1 MPDMNKKLI
10 SCCLFIVIQCIAG
23 QACADYIINNATFVL
38 IEPLR
43 ISAQP
48 NQTFSADINVRNIS
62 NLCAFQFDIIFDPQV
77 LTITNA
83 TPGDYITSSSR
94 SILASEA
101 VITSGKLTV
110 AVITKDDAD
119 GPSGNGKLATIQCTI
134 NNLPGNGLK
143 YTETTLNLDNVLMAD
158 RLGDQL
164 SAHSLRDASVII
176 KLSDETTPVH
186 IKMKGDLRF
195 GQIIKDI
202 YIRQPSVNFVNTK
215 LFGYDCLN

>member
-1 MPDMNKKLI
+1 M
-10 SCCLFIVIQCIAG
+10 
-23 QACADYIINNATFVL
+23 ACAEHIFTNATFVL

-62 NLCAFQFDIIFDPQV
+62 NLCAFQFDIVFDPQI

-83 TPGDYITSSSR
+83 TPGDYITTSSSR

-110 AVITKDDAD
+110 AVITNGGAD
-119 GPSGNGKLATIQCTI
+119 GPSGDGKLATIQCTI
-134 NNLPGNGLK
+134 NNLSVNGLK
-143 YTETTLNLDNVLMAD
+143 YTTTTLDLDNVLMAD
-158 RLGDQL
+158 RLGNSL

-176 KLSDETTPVH
+176 KLSDETTPVY

-195 GQIIKDI
+195 GQIIKNI
-202 YIRQPSVNFVNTK
+202 YMRQPSVNFVNTK
-215 LFGYDCLN
+215 LFGYDYLN

>member
-1 MPDMNKKLI
+1 MNKILI

-23 QACADYIINNATFVL
+23 VAFADHIVTDATFVL

-48 NQTFSADINVRNIS
+48 NQTISADINVRNIS
-62 NLCAFQFDIIFDPQV
+62 DLCAFQFDIVFDPQM

-110 AVITKDDAD
+110 AVITNGGAD

-134 NNLPGNGLK
+134 NNLSGNGLN
-143 YTETTLNLDNVLMAD
+143 YTTTTLDLDNVLMAD
-158 RLGDQL
+158 RLGNPL

-195 GQIIKDI
+195 GQIIKNI
-202 YIRQPSVNFVNTK
+202 YMRQPSVNFVNTK
-215 LFGYDCLN
+215 LFGYDYLN